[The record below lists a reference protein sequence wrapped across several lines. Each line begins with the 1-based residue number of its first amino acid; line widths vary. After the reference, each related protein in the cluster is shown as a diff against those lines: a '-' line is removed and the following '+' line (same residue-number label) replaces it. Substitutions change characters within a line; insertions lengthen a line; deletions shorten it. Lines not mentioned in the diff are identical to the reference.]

1 MAVYAAKNNILLEY
15 SGKPENNEEYKK
27 TLEELDEIF
36 KLYVE
41 ILDLVGKH
49 VMKCSTI
56 KVKDDKSFHKAL
68 NDLYNDADKVNDTF
82 NKKYSDVSE
91 GTLYSRFDNLSK
103 KFSVKYSNI
112 TMEDKKKY
120 ATIYNKHLEDLV
132 KIADQF
138 TEKWIND
145 LNAKLPTMRKIDA
158 IYTDKYIQHT
168 QIWYDAFYREF
179 KRTSQNM
186 RYCIFKL
193 DTKRENTIR
202 YQLIQKIF
210 KD

>member
-1 MAVYAAKNNILLEY
+1 MSVYGNNILIEY

-27 TLEELDEIF
+27 LLEELDEMF
-36 KLYVE
+36 KFYVD

-49 VMKCSTI
+49 IMKCSKI
-56 KVKDDKSFHKAL
+56 KVKDEASFRKAL
-68 NDLYNDADKVNDTF
+68 NDLYKDADKT
-82 NKKYSDVSE
+82 NKEFAD
-91 GTLYSRFDNLSK
+91 LYKDMEEMPTYRRFDALSK

-120 ATIYNKHLEDLV
+120 SVIFIDRLHDLV

-138 TEKWIND
+138 DSKWIND
-145 LNAKLPTMRKIDA
+145 LNATLPTLRSIDA
-158 IYTDKYIQHT
+158 VYTDKYIQHT
-168 QIWYDAFYREF
+168 QLWYDAFYNEF
-179 KRTSQNM
+179 QRTSQNM

-193 DTKRENTIR
+193 DTKRENTLR
-202 YQLIQKIF
+202 YQLVQKIF